1 MVAVID
7 IGSNSIRMSLYE
19 RQGQDIKRLLHQKRM
34 TGLIGYVEDGVMPKE
49 GLEVVCSVLADFEKI
64 LNNLHVEKAAVFST
78 ASLRNIENTE
88 EAVRYIEKQT
98 GSEQEAVE
106 ELYQIAKYEY
116 ESTLRYLERERQ
128 RKERM
133 QNGQK

>member
-49 GLEVVCSVLADFEKI
+49 GLEVVCCVLADFEKI

-98 GSEQEAVE
+98 GIKVDVISGEEEAMLDFVGVTS
-106 ELYQIAKYEY
+106 LLKQDSGLVVDI
-116 ESTLRYLERERQ
+116 
-128 RKERM
+128 
-133 QNGQK
+133 G